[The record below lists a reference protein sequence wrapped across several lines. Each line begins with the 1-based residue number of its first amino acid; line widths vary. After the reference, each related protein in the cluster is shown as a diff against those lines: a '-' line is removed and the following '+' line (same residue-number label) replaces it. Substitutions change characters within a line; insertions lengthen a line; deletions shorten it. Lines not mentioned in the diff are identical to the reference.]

1 MNCPYCGKEMEFG
14 YLHSGREPVI
24 WSPKE
29 FKLFAVSGKKDELL
43 VRYGDISSEA
53 YICKNCRI
61 LKY

>member
-1 MNCPYCGKEMEFG
+1 MEFG

-29 FKLFAVSGKKDELL
+29 FKLFAFSGKKEELL
-43 VRYGDISSEA
+43 VRYGDISAEA
-53 YICKNCRI
+53 YICKSCRI